1 MKDQIVK
8 TAKTTCLLSL
18 LSFSVSATNWAEGEE
33 LARLIKH
40 LDVAESII
48 TKAKFESDK
57 SKRVQFDYAELTKN
71 IGLIKKGI
79 QGHLKKPM
87 EPRSFEAIKNNF
99 SKFERSGY

>member
-1 MKDQIVK
+1 MKHQIVK
-8 TAKTTCLLSL
+8 AAFLLSL
-18 LSFSVSATNWAEGEE
+18 LSSSVSATSWAEGEE

-40 LDVAESII
+40 LEAAQSII

-57 SKRVQFDYAELTKN
+57 SKRVQFDYAQLTKD

-79 QGHLKKPM
+79 QSHLHKPL

-99 SKFERSGY
+99 SKLERSGY